1 MPKYQYKARD
11 NSGKVVRGTMEATTK
26 ENLVD
31 KLNKM
36 GYMTTQVK
44 EARTGLEGWSLL
56 DRLRPVGAADMIIFY
71 VQLSNM
77 INAGITILAAL
88 RTLCDQIENKKLKSA
103 VGNVAMGV
111 EGGESFSE
119 ALARESRI
127 FPKLFISMVKAGE
140 VSGHLDL
147 VLMRY
152 ATFYEGQEDLKQKV
166 TGALFYPLIL
176 LTIGIG
182 VVLLIVT
189 FVIPQFVTIYMKVGV
204 KLPLI
209 TLIVY
214 NIGTFIKGYWYILI
228 SAVAVMAALI
238 GYYFKTQNGSL
249 FRDTLKLKMPVVGTL
264 YRQVAIIKFSRTLAT
279 LLGSGVSI
287 LESLDIT
294 KEVIGNEV
302 LARVV
307 ASLRQYV
314 EKGERMSELLKVSE
328 EFPPDVVQMV
338 SVGEETGKLDTMLNK
353 IADFYDITVSYAI
366 KKLITVIEPL
376 FLIMMGCL
384 VGFIMASVLLP
395 MFDMVKVLKK

>member
-1 MPKYQYKARD
+1 
-11 NSGKVVRGTMEATTK
+11 
-26 ENLVD
+26 
-31 KLNKM
+31 
-36 GYMTTQVK
+36 
-44 EARTGLEGWSLL
+44 
-56 DRLRPVGAADMIIFY
+56 
-71 VQLSNM
+71 
-77 INAGITILAAL
+77 
-88 RTLCDQIENKKLKSA
+88 
-103 VGNVAMGV
+103 
-111 EGGESFSE
+111 
-119 ALARESRI
+119 
-127 FPKLFISMVKAGE
+127 
-140 VSGHLDL
+140 
-147 VLMRY
+147 
-152 ATFYEGQEDLKQKV
+152 
-166 TGALFYPLIL
+166 
-176 LTIGIG
+176 
-182 VVLLIVT
+182 
-189 FVIPQFVTIYMKVGV
+189 
-204 KLPLI
+204 LI